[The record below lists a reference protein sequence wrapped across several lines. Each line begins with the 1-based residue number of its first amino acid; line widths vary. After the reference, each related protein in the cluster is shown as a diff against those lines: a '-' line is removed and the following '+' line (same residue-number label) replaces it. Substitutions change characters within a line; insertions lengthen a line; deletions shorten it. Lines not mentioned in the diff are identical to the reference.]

1 MSIKLFIASLLVV
14 TLAACDAKPL
24 ASAGFS
30 LPEGDPENGELLFFE
45 MNCIQCH
52 VLEGTDFNGEEYR
65 LTENAGIAVK
75 LGGESASV
83 QSYADL
89 VTSVINPS
97 HRIAK
102 GYPKDMVMEEGQSKM
117 AYYNEVMTVAELVD
131 IVTFLKSKYKL
142 KSYPQTIYPY
152 YVYPG

>member
-1 MSIKLFIASLLVV
+1 MKLLITAFLM
-14 TLAACDAKPL
+14 LALSACNSQPM

-30 LPEGDPENGELLFFE
+30 LPEGDAENGELLFFD

-65 LTENAGIAVK
+65 LTENNGIAVK
-75 LGGESASV
+75 LGGESSSV

-102 GYPKDMVMEEGQSKM
+102 GYPVEMVTEEGQSKM

-142 KSYPQTIYPY
+142 KSYPQTI
-152 YVYPG
+152 